1 MNYNMSK
8 TNNSKLEELRELERL
23 YTRSK
28 KTARNNKKYKE
39 FDLTSNDL
47 VQYNDLIAKQL
58 VIEEK

>member
-1 MNYNMSK
+1 MSK